1 MYAIIKTG
9 GKQHKVSVGDKL
21 RVERLNVQP
30 GEEVNFTPI
39 LVSADNKVDF
49 NENGKWTVK
58 ATAVK
63 ELKAR
68 KVLVFHKKKIK
79 EGEETGKAE
88 TPIPA
93 TQVNSETA
101 RATEMPTAATPSE
114 NSSPEPPAS
123 ASE

>member
-49 NENGKWTVK
+49 NENGKWIVK

-68 KVLVFHKKKIK
+68 KVLVFHKKKRKQYKKLRGHRQIYTLI
-79 EGEETGKAE
+79 E
-88 TPIPA
+88 
-93 TQVNSETA
+93 V
-101 RATEMPTAATPSE
+101 
-114 NSSPEPPAS
+114 S
-123 ASE
+123 ALEK